1 MTSFRGKTVLI
12 TGGSIGIG
20 LATARLFSTLEAQV
34 TATYFH
40 PRADASSLPEIFW
53 VPVDLRDS
61 RSVEK
66 MVRRTIERFGR
77 IDILINSASLTG
89 KAAVAPFLTSSE
101 EQWHDV
107 VDTNLSG
114 TFRVSQ
120 AVARHMVDRRQGVII
135 HVSSVGALAGQEL
148 AAAYCA
154 SKAGQVAL
162 AKVMA
167 LELAP
172 YGIRVNTIS
181 PGDIHTEAS
190 SQVIEDLKSAGLSGR
205 FIRQTPLGR
214 RGDPEEIAKAI
225 AFLASD
231 DASFVTG
238 TDLRVD
244 GGFLSY

>member
-12 TGGSIGIG
+12 TGGSTGIG
-20 LATARLFSTLEAQV
+20 LATAQLFSTLEAQV
-34 TATYFH
+34 AATYLQ
-40 PRADASSLPEIFW
+40 SSANTTGIFW
-53 VPVDLRDS
+53 VPVDIRDS
-61 RSVEK
+61 GSVEE
-66 MVRRTIERFGR
+66 MVSQVIRQFGK
-77 IDILINSASLTG
+77 IDILINNASLTG
-89 KAAVAPFLTSSE
+89 KAAAAPFLTSSE
-101 EQWHDV
+101 GQWGNV
-107 VDTNLSG
+107 IDTNLNG

-120 AVARHMVDRRQGVII
+120 AVARHMVDRKQGVII
-135 HVSSVGALAGQEL
+135 HVSSVGAFAGQEL

-181 PGDIHTEAS
+181 PGDVHTEAS
-190 SQVIEDLKSAGLSGR
+190 SQIVQELKHSGSSGR

-214 RGDPEEIAKAI
+214 RGNPEEIAKAI
-225 AFLASD
+225 TFLASD